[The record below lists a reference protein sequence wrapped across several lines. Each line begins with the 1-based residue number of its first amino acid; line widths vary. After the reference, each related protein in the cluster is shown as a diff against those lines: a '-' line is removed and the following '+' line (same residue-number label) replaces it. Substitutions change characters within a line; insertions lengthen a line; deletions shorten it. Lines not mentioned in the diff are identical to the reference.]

1 MARLCLLFA
10 LFLMS
15 LGTWLGALAISGYY
29 GPHAIMRAQP
39 AAAPFGLSASE
50 DASQF
55 INLISRQR
63 FVVVDDQVVA
73 APAKAQTAKPAGKA
87 KPTMVDKRPQQAAD
101 QWPWPLSLLSN

>member
-1 MARLCLLFA
+1 MARLRLLFA

-29 GPHAIMRAQP
+29 EPHAIMRAQS
-39 AAAPFGLSASE
+39 AAPFGLSASE

-63 FVVVDDQVVA
+63 FVIVDDQVVA

-87 KPTMVDKRPQQAAD
+87 KPTMVDKHPQQAAD

>member
-1 MARLCLLFA
+1 MARLRLLFA

-29 GPHAIMRAQP
+29 EPHAIMRAQP
-39 AAAPFGLSASE
+39 TAAPFGLSASE

-73 APAKAQTAKPAGKA
+73 APAKAQTAKPAGEA

>member
-1 MARLCLLFA
+1 MARLRLLFA

-73 APAKAQTAKPAGKA
+73 APAKAQTAKPAGEA